1 MNHGTPRS
9 RQHGGAALIVT
20 LMLFFAMALA
30 ALAVN
35 RHLVFEQR
43 SAANQARATQAFE
56 AAEAGLE
63 WAQAQLNS
71 SQRIGADCLPS
82 ADPAVLSFRERYL
95 GIDGATGAITAA
107 ALNPS
112 CLRSASGWSCSCPTS
127 GPAGLSA
134 PSGTEP
140 APAFSLQFQPTSR
153 VGTVRVRASGCTS
166 LAGACQPG
174 STTTADATAHTEV
187 VLALFAGLR
196 SPPSTAMTT
205 RVAASQTADQFFA
218 ATFGVDKATWQR
230 QTVVARLRCDVD
242 CGPAIHDAIAA
253 GSTLIWVDGDLTLTA
268 PVALGS
274 VARPVVIAASGS
286 ARLDGSVT
294 IVGAVYAASIALSS
308 PTAIVQGAVLNEGT
322 YTGPAS
328 PDFRVDNTVLATLT
342 HHTGSFVRV
351 SGSWRDF

>member
-1 MNHGTPRS
+1 MNHGTSRS
-9 RQHGGAALIVT
+9 QQHGGAVLIVT

-30 ALAVN
+30 AFAVN

-71 SQRIGADCLPS
+71 AQRIGADCLPS
-82 ADPAVLSFRERYL
+82 ADPAALTFRERHL

-112 CLRSASGWSCSCPTS
+112 CVRGAGGWSCSCPAS

-134 PSGTEP
+134 PTGTEP

-153 VGTVRVRASGCTS
+153 IGTVRVGASGCTS

-174 STTTADATAHTEV
+174 SATSADATAHTEV
-187 VLALFAGLR
+187 ALALFAGLR
-196 SPPSTAMTT
+196 TPPSTAMTT
-205 RVAASQTADQFFA
+205 RAAASQTADQFFA

-230 QTVVARLRCDVD
+230 QPVVARLRCDVD
-242 CGPAIHDAIAA
+242 CGPVIHDAIAA
-253 GSTLIWVDGDLTLTA
+253 GGTLIWVDGDLTLTA
-268 PVALGS
+268 PVTLGS
-274 VARPVVIAASGS
+274 TARPVVIVASGA
-286 ARLDGSVT
+286 ARLEGSVT
-294 IVGAVYAASIALSS
+294 IVGAVYAASIAVSS
-308 PTAIVQGAVLNEGT
+308 ATAIVQGAVLDEGA
-322 YTGPAS
+322 YAGPAA
-328 PDFRVDNTVLATLT
+328 PDFRFDSAVLTALT